1 MYLWPIGIAGNFEQG
16 EGRGRG
22 RVDLGRMT
30 RLGEARGGLARL
42 LSTGSCPTGC
52 RESMGG
58 RWGCRAQEWAEL
70 ESQQSG

>member
-1 MYLWPIGIAGNFEQG
+1 MYLWPIRIAENFEQG
-16 EGRGRG
+16 EGRGHA

-30 RLGEARGGLARL
+30 MLGEAQGGLAHL
-42 LSTGSCPTGC
+42 LSTGSCSAGC

-58 RWGCRAQEWAEL
+58 RWGCRAQEWAEI

>member
-16 EGRGRG
+16 EGRGSR
-22 RVDLGRMT
+22 RACPPLVH
-30 RLGEARGGLARL
+30 RL
-42 LSTGSCPTGC
+42 LPNGLQ
-52 RESMGG
+52 RESVGG